1 LAELIKKKNLM
12 RGQTPLSRSHV
23 SSMSGG
29 STYPVNYHGRV
40 VNVENGTLLHQL
52 VLQLFANILIVATF
66 FRKKERKINNS
77 PH

>member
-29 STYPVNYHGRV
+29 STYPVNYQRV

-66 FRKKERKINNS
+66 FRKKEK
-77 PH
+77 